1 MNRTTDRVALS
12 INVET
17 VIHAS
22 TKTKSGGKINLKSLL
37 EHLVTK
43 KAFTLTELSLIGLQV
58 RLNDMYFLELHFSIR
73 AS

>member
-17 VIHAS
+17 VIH
-22 TKTKSGGKINLKSLL
+22 TKKNPRRGKINLKSLL